1 MESLVFIVIAV
12 VLYIVADRILDAVE
26 VRAGRRFQYRTLYF
40 FGILLVLA
48 LAAFAL
54 IDAFGGR

>member
-12 VLYIVADRILDAVE
+12 VLYIVADRVLDAVE
-26 VRAGRRFQYRTLYF
+26 VRAGRRLQYRTLYF

>member
-54 IDAFGGR
+54 IDAFGDR

>member
-12 VLYIVADRILDAVE
+12 VLYIVADRILDAIE
-26 VRAGRRFQYRTLYF
+26 VWVGRRFDYRTLYF

-48 LAAFAL
+48 LIALSL
-54 IDAFGGR
+54 IDALGGR

>member
-12 VLYIVADRILDAVE
+12 VLYIVADRVLDAVE

>member
-12 VLYIVADRILDAVE
+12 VLYIVADRVLDAVE

-54 IDAFGGR
+54 IDAFGDR

>member
-1 MESLVFIVIAV
+1 LESLVFIVIAV
-12 VLYIVADRILDAVE
+12 VLYIVADRVLDAVE

>member
-1 MESLVFIVIAV
+1 LESLVFIVIAV

-54 IDAFGGR
+54 IDAFGDR